1 MWQGVGK
8 VISDGWQARSPPW
21 LPACCSPTRPRP
33 SRSGAAGGQPG
44 RRSGPPRPATR
55 LPRWCWR
62 HVYLDTSSW
71 STAMLFLHCFP
82 GGRDVG
88 RRETAAYAEGPR
100 WASTNDRWPSQGVT
114 GPLGLLRNRP
124 LPSMRRSWGCFIT
137 AEPLRTDRSGGN
149 PALCPY
155 LVCAPVPGGPARCG
169 GNRRP
174 RHVRL

>member
-1 MWQGVGK
+1 
-8 VISDGWQARSPPW
+8 
-21 LPACCSPTRPRP
+21 
-33 SRSGAAGGQPG
+33 
-44 RRSGPPRPATR
+44 
-55 LPRWCWR
+55 
-62 HVYLDTSSW
+62 
-71 STAMLFLHCFP
+71 MLFLHCFP

-174 RHVRL
+174 RHVRLSIDIGTPAEVNTCDGALRSWPRPLQRHSSVRQRPLPVVDLWHRTVPWRWSTPRPWSLTTMALST